1 MEDKLYYLVK
11 TLSRTERKD
20 KENYVVNRIYHN
32 LNDLEI
38 KPMTQ
43 KYVKKHTDIKNSY
56 YLIDLYFPQFN
67 IGIEC
72 DEEHHK
78 KHENPDKL
86 RTEDIIGEL
95 NDYREER
102 IKVYDTTITDVNTRI
117 DEIISL
123 LKTCKQEQIKNGT
136 FKKWEILT
144 PQEYFTDK
152 DKITTE
158 DDIEFSTIKETCN
171 LIFGTNYKGQQK
183 SWFPIKT
190 IKNKNITAWFPQL
203 AIEKDNA
210 IFASSSGWLNTIND
224 NKNTI
229 FEYKDFGKN
238 ANNDFDKRKRITF
251 MKMKDKIT
259 NKSSYKFLGVFLPIS
274 KENGIVTY
282 KRIDTEFKIIK
293 N

>member
-1 MEDKLYYLVK
+1 MKDKFYYLVK

-43 KYVKKHTDIKNSY
+43 KYVKKHTDIKNGY

-78 KHENPDKL
+78 NQESPDKL

-95 NDYREER
+95 NNYREER
-102 IKVYDTTITDVNTRI
+102 IKVYDTTIIDINTRI
-117 DEIISL
+117 DEIITL
-123 LKTCKQEQIKNGT
+123 LKTSKQEQIKNGT
-136 FKKWEILT
+136 FKKWEIST
-144 PQEYFTDK
+144 PQEYFENK
-152 DKITTE
+152 DKITIF
-158 DDIEFSTIKETCN
+158 DDIEFSTINEASN

-183 SWFPIKT
+183 AWFPIKT
-190 IKNKNITAWFPQL
+190 ITDKQIMAWFPQL
-203 AIEKDNA
+203 AIEKDNT
-210 IFASSSGWLNTIND
+210 IIASSNGWLNTIND
-224 NKNTI
+224 NKDTI

-238 ANNDFDKRKRITF
+238 INNVFDKRERITF

-259 NKSSYKFLGVFLPIS
+259 NKSSYKFLGVFLPIN
-274 KENGIVTY
+274 KENGKVTY